1 MTAILTDIEGTTSS
15 ISFVKDVLFPY
26 AASHLPGFVR
36 QHARR
41 DDVAELI
48 EAIQVSESLTDI
60 DAVVDQ
66 CMAWMEADNK
76 QTQLKAL
83 QGLIWKTGY
92 EQGDYQAHVYEDA
105 YRYIRQWHQAG
116 IPVYIYSS
124 GSVYA
129 QKLFFRYSCF
139 GDMTDLFSG
148 FFDTTTGPKLEADSY
163 VTISAAIGKPPAGI
177 VFLSDVL
184 GELDAAHA
192 AGMATVHVQR
202 EKGMSSGEIHR
213 VAHSFAEIQPD

>member
-1 MTAILTDIEGTTSS
+1 
-15 ISFVKDVLFPY
+15 
-26 AASHLPGFVR
+26 
-36 QHARR
+36 
-41 DDVAELI
+41 
-48 EAIQVSESLTDI
+48 
-60 DAVVDQ
+60 
-66 CMAWMEADNK
+66 
-76 QTQLKAL
+76 
-83 QGLIWKTGY
+83 
-92 EQGDYQAHVYEDA
+92 
-105 YRYIRQWHQAG
+105 
-116 IPVYIYSS
+116 
-124 GSVYA
+124 
-129 QKLFFRYSCF
+129 
-139 GDMTDLFSG
+139 MTDLFSG